1 MLSITLRNGSNI
13 VGSIMVLECRM
24 VRLGHN
30 SATLHSRKV
39 VGPIANWYHKF
50 MEGMFDRGSF

>member
-1 MLSITLRNGSNI
+1 
-13 VGSIMVLECRM
+13 M

-30 SATLHSRKV
+30 SATLHSRKVVVGV